1 MMMVNLFDPGIFMST
16 HNNYCILTLLV
27 ILIASV
33 LEHEEFIDF
42 NSSPDT
48 GIQRVG
54 CVSISTEEDLLYT
67 PDRVFLVTFQTVE
80 SGDRFEGPNQISVE
94 IVENGE
100 K

>member
-1 MMMVNLFDPGIFMST
+1 M
-16 HNNYCILTLLV
+16 HLTRLA

-54 CVSISTEEDLLYT
+54 CVSVSIEEDLLYT
-67 PDRVFLVTFQTVE
+67 PDRLFLVTFQAVE
-80 SGDRFEGPNQISVE
+80 SGDRFEGPNQINIE